1 MNQQRHG
8 TSLAGLVDSGHRLLA
23 QAGVPT
29 PLNDARLLLADAL
42 GCDLHQLDQALLLK
56 RTAEELL
63 TDEGGRRQA
72 DGFRRATL
80 DRYQSYLQRRAG
92 REPLQ
97 YILGHAYFR
106 YLDLRLGPGV
116 FIPRPETETVVQA
129 GVEALTG
136 VNHPL
141 AVDLCSGSGAI
152 GLSLAIEVPGSQ
164 VKAVEVNKEAY
175 RWGALNATDQ
185 EAAIRESGSDYQ
197 LLLADATDPATL
209 SDLDA
214 KVDLVISNPPYVPMD
229 AIPGQPE
236 VRDWDPDLALYGGSP
251 DGCLLPCRILDKAMV
266 LLAPGGLLV
275 MEHDASQGP
284 AMVAAALER
293 GFVQARTHQDLA
305 GRDRYLTARRPVH
318 ASWRP
323 ALVLG

>member
-1 MNQQRHG
+1 MNQQEHG
-8 TSLAGLVDSGHRLLA
+8 TSLAGLVDRGHRLLA

-56 RTAEELL
+56 RTVEELL
-63 TDEGGRRQA
+63 TNEGGRRQT
-72 DGFRRATL
+72 DGFQSAAL
-80 DRYQSYLQRRAG
+80 DRYQSYLQKRAG

-129 GVEALTG
+129 GVDALNG
-136 VNHPL
+136 VDNPL

-152 GLSLAIEVPGSQ
+152 GLSMATEVPGAR
-164 VKAVEVNKEAY
+164 VRAVEVDKEAY
-175 RWGALNATDQ
+175 RWGALNAAAQ
-185 EAAIRESGSDYQ
+185 EAAIREVGSDYR
-197 LLLADATDPATL
+197 LMLADAANAATL
-209 SDLDA
+209 SDLDGR
-214 KVDLVISNPPYVPMD
+214 VDLVISNPPYVPMD
-229 AIPGQPE
+229 AIPSQPE

-251 DGCLLPCRILDKAMV
+251 DGCLLPCRILDRAMV

-284 AMVAAALER
+284 AMVAAA
-293 GFVQARTHQDLA
+293 QARGYLEAHTHQDLT
-305 GRDRYLTARRPVH
+305 GRDRYLTARRPVF
-318 ASWRP
+318 AS
-323 ALVLG
+323 

>member
-1 MNQQRHG
+1 MNQQERG
-8 TSLAGLVDSGHRLLA
+8 TSLAELVDRGHHLLA
-23 QAGVPT
+23 QAGLPT

-42 GCDLHQLDQALLLK
+42 GCDLHQLDQALLLD

-63 TDEGGRRQA
+63 TNGVGRRQA
-72 DGFRRATL
+72 DDSQSAAL
-80 DRYQSYLQRRAG
+80 DRYQSHLQRRAG

-129 GVEALTG
+129 GVDTLIG
-136 VNHPL
+136 VDHPL
-141 AVDLCSGSGAI
+141 VVDLCSGSGAI
-152 GLSLAIEVPGSQ
+152 GLSLATEVPGAR
-164 VKAVEVNKEAY
+164 VRAVEVDKEAY
-175 RWGALNATDQ
+175 RWGASNAAAQ
-185 EAAIRESGSDYQ
+185 EAAIREAGSDYQ
-197 LLLADATDPATL
+197 LLLADATEPATL

-214 KVDLVISNPPYVPMD
+214 QVDLVISNPPYVPMD
-229 AIPGQPE
+229 AIPSQPE

-251 DGCLLPCRILDKAMV
+251 DGCLLPCRILDRAMI

-284 AMVAAALER
+284 AMVTAALDR
-293 GFVQARTHQDLA
+293 GYIQAHTHQDLT
-305 GRDRYLTARRPVH
+305 GRDRYLTAQRPDP
-318 ASWRP
+318 AS
-323 ALVLG
+323 

>member
-1 MNQQRHG
+1 MNQQELG
-8 TSLAGLVDSGHRLLA
+8 ASLAELVDRGHRLLA

-29 PLNDARLLLADAL
+29 PINDVRLLLADAL
-42 GCDLHQLDQALLLK
+42 RCDLHQLDQALLMDW
-56 RTAEELL
+56 TAEELL
-63 TDEGGRRQA
+63 TKGVDRTYT
-72 DGFRRATL
+72 DGSQSAAL
-80 DRYQSYLQRRAG
+80 ERYQSYLQRRAG

-129 GVEALTG
+129 GVDALAG
-136 VNHPL
+136 MDHPL

-152 GLSLAIEVPGSQ
+152 GLSLAIEVPG
-164 VKAVEVNKEAY
+164 VRVRAVEIDKQAY
-175 RWGALNATDQ
+175 RWGALNAADQ
-185 EAAIRESGSDYQ
+185 EAAIREAGSDYQ
-197 LLLADATDPATL
+197 LLLADATEPTTL

-214 KVDLVISNPPYVPMD
+214 HVDLVISNPPYVPLD
-229 AIPGQPE
+229 AIPSQPE

-251 DGCLLPCRILDKAMV
+251 DGCLLPCRILDRAKI

-284 AMVAAALER
+284 AMVAAAQKRGYLE
-293 GFVQARTHQDLA
+293 ACTHQDLA
-305 GRDRYLTARRPVH
+305 VRDRYLTARRPVF
-318 ASWRP
+318 AS
-323 ALVLG
+323 

>member
-1 MNQQRHG
+1 MNQQKHG
-8 TSLAGLVDSGHRLLA
+8 TSLADLVDRGHRLLA
-23 QAGVPT
+23 QAGVST

-56 RTAEELL
+56 RTVEELL
-63 TDEGGRRQA
+63 TNEGGRRQT
-72 DGFRRATL
+72 DGFQSAAL
-80 DRYQSYLQRRAG
+80 DRYQSYLQKRAG

-129 GVEALTG
+129 GVDALTR
-136 VNHPL
+136 VDHPL

-152 GLSLAIEVPGSQ
+152 GLSLATEVPGAR
-164 VKAVEVNKEAY
+164 VRAVEVDKEAY
-175 RWGALNATDQ
+175 RWGALNAAAQ
-185 EAAIRESGSDYQ
+185 EAAIREVGSDYR
-197 LLLADATDPATL
+197 LMLADAANAATL

-214 KVDLVISNPPYVPMD
+214 QVDLVISNPPYVPMD
-229 AIPGQPE
+229 AIPSQPE
-236 VRDWDPDLALYGGSP
+236 VRDWDPGLALYGGSP
-251 DGCLLPCRILDKAMV
+251 DGCFLPCRILDRAKI

-284 AMVAAALER
+284 AMVAAAQARGYLE
-293 GFVQARTHQDLA
+293 ARTHQDLT
-305 GRDRYLTARRPVH
+305 GRDRYLTARRPVF
-318 ASWRP
+318 AS
-323 ALVLG
+323 

>member
-1 MNQQRHG
+1 MNQQEHG
-8 TSLAGLVDSGHRLLA
+8 TSLAELVDQGHRLLA
-23 QAGVPT
+23 QSGLPT

-42 GCDLHQLDQALLLK
+42 GRDLHQLDQALLLN

-63 TDEGGRRQA
+63 TNEGSRRQA
-72 DGFRRATL
+72 DDFQTAAL

-106 YLDLRLGPGV
+106 YLDIRLGPGV
-116 FIPRPETETVVQA
+116 FIPRPETEMVVQA
-129 GVEALTG
+129 GVDALTG
-136 VNHPL
+136 VDHPL

-152 GLSLAIEVPGSQ
+152 GLSLATEVPGAQ
-164 VKAVEVNKEAY
+164 VRAVELDTEAY
-175 RWGALNATDQ
+175 RWGALNAAAQ
-185 EAAIRESGSDYQ
+185 EAAIREAGSDYQ
-197 LLLADATDPATL
+197 LLLADATEPATL

-214 KVDLVISNPPYVPMD
+214 QVDLVISNPPYVPMD
-229 AIPGQPE
+229 AIPSQPE

-251 DGCLLPCRILDKAMV
+251 DGCLLPCRILDRAMV

-284 AMVAAALER
+284 AMVAAAQER
-293 GFVQARTHQDLA
+293 GYVQAGTHQDLA
-305 GRDRYLTARRPVH
+305 GRDRYLTARRPVF
-318 ASWRP
+318 AS
-323 ALVLG
+323 

>member
-1 MNQQRHG
+1 MNQQEHG
-8 TSLAGLVDSGHRLLA
+8 TSLAELVDMGHHLLA

-42 GCDLHQLDQALLLK
+42 GCDLHQLDQALLLD

-63 TDEGGRRQA
+63 TNEGGRRRA
-72 DGFRRATL
+72 DGFQSAAL
-80 DRYQSYLQRRAG
+80 DRYRSHLQRRAG

-106 YLDLRLGPGV
+106 YLDLRLGQGV

-129 GVEALTG
+129 GVDALTR
-136 VNHPL
+136 VDHPL

-152 GLSLAIEVPGSQ
+152 GLSLATEVPGAR
-164 VKAVEVNKEAY
+164 VRAVEVDKEAY
-175 RWGALNATDQ
+175 RWGALNAAAQ
-185 EAAIRESGSDYQ
+185 EAAIRDVGSDYR
-197 LLLADATDPATL
+197 LMLADAANAATL
-209 SDLDA
+209 SDLDGR
-214 KVDLVISNPPYVPMD
+214 VDLVISNPPYVPMD
-229 AIPGQPE
+229 AIPSQPE

-251 DGCLLPCRILDKAMV
+251 DGCLLPCRILDRAMV

-293 GFVQARTHQDLA
+293 GYVRARTHRDLA
-305 GRDRYLTARRPVH
+305 GRDRYLA
-318 ASWRP
+318 AWRP
-323 ALVLG
+323 AMVLG

>member
-1 MNQQRHG
+1 MKRQERG
-8 TSLAGLVDSGHRLLA
+8 TSLAGLVDGGHRLLA
-23 QAGVPT
+23 QAGVST

-42 GCDLHQLDQALLLK
+42 GCDLHQLDQALLLD
-56 RTAEELL
+56 RTAQELL
-63 TDEGGRRQA
+63 MNEGGCRQA
-72 DGFRRATL
+72 DGFRSAAL
-80 DRYQSYLQRRAG
+80 ERYRSYLQRRAG

-106 YLDLRLGPGV
+106 YLDLHLGPGV

-129 GVEALTG
+129 GVDALAG
-136 VNHPL
+136 VDHPL

-152 GLSLAIEVPGSQ
+152 GLSLATEVPGAR
-164 VKAVEVNKEAY
+164 VRAVEVDEQAY
-175 RWGALNATDQ
+175 RWGALNAVSQ
-185 EAAIRESGSDYQ
+185 ESAIREAGSDYQ

-214 KVDLVISNPPYVPMD
+214 QVDLVISNPPYVPMD
-229 AIPGQPE
+229 TVPSQPE

-251 DGCLLPCRILDKAMV
+251 DGCLLPYRILDRAMI

-275 MEHDASQGP
+275 MEHDDSQGP

-293 GFVQARTHQDLA
+293 GYLEARTHQDLA
-305 GRDRYLTARRPVH
+305 GRDRYLTARRPVF
-318 ASWRP
+318 AS
-323 ALVLG
+323 

>member
-1 MNQQRHG
+1 MSRQERG
-8 TSLAGLVDSGHRLLA
+8 TSLAGLVDGGHRLLA
-23 QAGVPT
+23 QAGVST

-42 GCDLHQLDQALLLK
+42 GCDLHQLDQALLLD
-56 RTAEELL
+56 RTAQELL
-63 TDEGGRRQA
+63 TNEGGCRQT
-72 DGFRRATL
+72 DGFRSATL
-80 DRYQSYLQRRAG
+80 ERYRSYLQRRAG

-106 YLDLRLGPGV
+106 YLDIHLGPGV
-116 FIPRPETETVVQA
+116 FIPRPETETVTQA
-129 GVEALTG
+129 GVDALAG
-136 VNHPL
+136 MDHPL

-152 GLSLAIEVPGSQ
+152 GLSLATEVPGAR
-164 VKAVEVNKEAY
+164 VRAVEVDEQAY
-175 RWGALNATDQ
+175 RWGALNAVAQ
-185 EAAIRESGSDYQ
+185 ESAILEAGSDYQ

-214 KVDLVISNPPYVPMD
+214 QVDLVISNPPYVPKD
-229 AIPGQPE
+229 VVPSQPE

-251 DGCLLPCRILDKAMV
+251 DGCLLPCRILDRAMI

-293 GFVQARTHQDLA
+293 GYLEARTHQDLA
-305 GRDRYLTARRPVH
+305 GRDRYLTARRPVFT
-318 ASWRP
+318 S
-323 ALVLG
+323 

>member
-1 MNQQRHG
+1 MNQQEHG
-8 TSLAGLVDSGHRLLA
+8 TSLAELVDRGHHLLDR
-23 QAGVPT
+23 AGVST
-29 PLNDARLLLADAL
+29 PLNDARLLLADVL
-42 GCDLHQLDQALLLK
+42 GCDLHQLDHALLLD

-63 TDEGGRRQA
+63 TNESGRRQA
-72 DGFRRATL
+72 DGFQSAAL
-80 DRYQSYLQRRAG
+80 ERYQSYLQRRAG

-136 VNHPL
+136 VDHPL

-152 GLSLAIEVPGSQ
+152 GLSLATEVPGAR
-164 VKAVEVNKEAY
+164 VRAVEVDEQAY
-175 RWGALNATDQ
+175 RWGALNAAAQ
-185 EAAIRESGSDYQ
+185 KAAIREAGSDYQ
-197 LLLADATDPATL
+197 LLQADATDPATL

-214 KVDLVISNPPYVPMD
+214 RVDLVISNPPYVPMD
-229 AIPGQPE
+229 AIPSQPE
-236 VRDWDPDLALYGGSP
+236 VRDWDPDLALYGGSS

-275 MEHDASQGP
+275 MEHDVSQGP
-284 AMVAAALER
+284 AMIAAALER
-293 GFVQARTHQDLA
+293 GYVQARTHQDPT
-305 GRDRYLTARRPVH
+305 GRDRYLTARRPVF
-318 ASWRP
+318 AS
-323 ALVLG
+323 

>member
-1 MNQQRHG
+1 MNQQEHG
-8 TSLAGLVDSGHRLLA
+8 TSLAELVDQGHRLLA
-23 QAGVPT
+23 QSGLPT

-42 GCDLHQLDQALLLK
+42 GCDLHQLDQALLLN

-63 TDEGGRRQA
+63 TNGVGRGQA
-72 DGFRRATL
+72 DVPHSAAL
-80 DRYQSYLQRRAG
+80 DRYQSHLQRRAG

-106 YLDLRLGPGV
+106 YLDFRLGPGV

-129 GVEALTG
+129 GVDALIG
-136 VNHPL
+136 VDHPL
-141 AVDLCSGSGAI
+141 AVDLCSGSGVI
-152 GLSLAIEVPGSQ
+152 GLSLATEVPGAQ
-164 VKAVEVNKEAY
+164 VRAVELDKEAY
-175 RWGALNATDQ
+175 RWGALNAAAQ
-185 EAAIRESGSDYQ
+185 EAAIREAGSDYQ
-197 LLLADATDPATL
+197 LLLADATEPATL

-214 KVDLVISNPPYVPMD
+214 RVDLVISNPPYVPMD

-251 DGCLLPCRILDKAMV
+251 DGCLLPCRILDRAMI

-284 AMVAAALER
+284 AMVTAALDR
-293 GFVQARTHQDLA
+293 GYIQAHTHQDLT
-305 GRDRYLTARRPVH
+305 GRDRYLTARRPDL
-318 ASWRP
+318 AS
-323 ALVLG
+323 

>member
-1 MNQQRHG
+1 MSRQERG
-8 TSLAGLVDSGHRLLA
+8 TSLAGLVDGGHRLLA
-23 QAGVPT
+23 QAGVST

-42 GCDLHQLDQALLLK
+42 GCDLHQLDQALLLD
-56 RTAEELL
+56 RTAQELL
-63 TDEGGRRQA
+63 TNEGGCRQT
-72 DGFRRATL
+72 DGFQSAAL
-80 DRYQSYLQRRAG
+80 ERYRSYLQRRAG

-106 YLDLRLGPGV
+106 YLDIHLGPGV
-116 FIPRPETETVVQA
+116 FIPRPETETVAQA
-129 GVEALTG
+129 GVDALAG
-136 VNHPL
+136 MDHPL

-152 GLSLAIEVPGSQ
+152 GLSLATEVPGAR
-164 VKAVEVNKEAY
+164 VRAVEVDEQAY
-175 RWGALNATDQ
+175 RWGALNAVAQ
-185 EAAIRESGSDYQ
+185 ESAILEAGSDYQ

-214 KVDLVISNPPYVPMD
+214 QVDLVISNPPYVPKD
-229 AIPGQPE
+229 AVPSQPE

-251 DGCLLPCRILDKAMV
+251 DGCLLPCRILDRAMI

-293 GFVQARTHQDLA
+293 GYLEARTHQDLA
-305 GRDRYLTARRPVH
+305 GRDRYLTARRPVF
-318 ASWRP
+318 AS
-323 ALVLG
+323 

>member
-1 MNQQRHG
+1 MNQQEHG
-8 TSLAGLVDSGHRLLA
+8 TSLAELVDMGHHLLA

-42 GCDLHQLDQALLLK
+42 GCDLHQLDQALLLD

-63 TDEGGRRQA
+63 TNEGGRRQA
-72 DGFRRATL
+72 GGFQSAAL
-80 DRYQSYLQRRAG
+80 ERYRSYLQRRTG

-129 GVEALTG
+129 GVDALTG

-152 GLSLAIEVPGSQ
+152 GLSLATEVPGAR
-164 VKAVEVNKEAY
+164 VRAVEVDEQAY
-175 RWGALNATDQ
+175 RWGALNAAAQ
-185 EAAIRESGSDYQ
+185 EAAIGEAGSDYQ
-197 LLLADATDPATL
+197 LLQADATDPATL

-214 KVDLVISNPPYVPMD
+214 QVDLVISNPPYVPPD
-229 AIPGQPE
+229 AIPDQSE

-251 DGCLLPCRILDKAMV
+251 DGCLLPCRILDRAMV

-305 GRDRYLTARRPVH
+305 GRDRYLTA
-318 ASWRP
+318 WRP
-323 ALVLG
+323 ALILG

>member
-1 MNQQRHG
+1 MSRQERG
-8 TSLAGLVDSGHRLLA
+8 TSLAGLVDGGHRLLA
-23 QAGVPT
+23 QAGVST

-42 GCDLHQLDQALLLK
+42 GCDLHQLDQALLLD
-56 RTAEELL
+56 RTAQELL
-63 TDEGGRRQA
+63 TNEGGCRQT
-72 DGFRRATL
+72 DGFQSAAL
-80 DRYQSYLQRRAG
+80 ERYRSYLQRRAG

-106 YLDLRLGPGV
+106 YLDIHLGPGV
-116 FIPRPETETVVQA
+116 FIPRPETETVAQA
-129 GVEALTG
+129 GVDALAG
-136 VNHPL
+136 MDHPL

-152 GLSLAIEVPGSQ
+152 GLSLATEVPGAR
-164 VKAVEVNKEAY
+164 VRAVEVDEQAY
-175 RWGALNATDQ
+175 RWGALNAVAQ
-185 EAAIRESGSDYQ
+185 ESAILEAGSDYQ

-214 KVDLVISNPPYVPMD
+214 QVDLVISNPPYVPKD
-229 AIPGQPE
+229 AVPSQPE

-251 DGCLLPCRILDKAMV
+251 DGCLLPCRILDRAMI

-293 GFVQARTHQDLA
+293 GYLEARTHQDLA
-305 GRDRYLTARRPVH
+305 GRDRYLIARRP
-318 ASWRP
+318 
-323 ALVLG
+323 G

>member
-1 MNQQRHG
+1 MNQQEHG
-8 TSLAGLVDSGHRLLA
+8 TSLADLVDRGHRLLA
-23 QAGVPT
+23 QAGVST
-29 PLNDARLLLADAL
+29 PLNDARLLLADVL
-42 GCDLHQLDQALLLK
+42 GCDLHQLDHALLLD

-63 TDEGGRRQA
+63 TNESGRRQA
-72 DGFRRATL
+72 DGFQSAAL
-80 DRYQSYLQRRAG
+80 ERYQSHLQRRAR

-129 GVEALTG
+129 GVDALTG
-136 VNHPL
+136 VDHPL

-152 GLSLAIEVPGSQ
+152 GLSLATEVPGAR
-164 VKAVEVNKEAY
+164 VRAVEVDEQAY
-175 RWGALNATDQ
+175 RWGALNAAAQ
-185 EAAIRESGSDYQ
+185 EAAIGEAGSDYQ
-197 LLLADATDPATL
+197 LLQSDATDSATL

-214 KVDLVISNPPYVPMD
+214 RVDLVISNPPYVPLD
-229 AIPGQPE
+229 AIPDQPE

-251 DGCLLPCRILDKAMV
+251 DGCLLPCRILDRAMV

-293 GFVQARTHQDLA
+293 GYVQARTHQDLA
-305 GRDRYLTARRPVH
+305 GRDRYLTA
-318 ASWRP
+318 WRP

>member
-1 MNQQRHG
+1 MSRQERG
-8 TSLAGLVDSGHRLLA
+8 TSLAGLVDGGHRLLA
-23 QAGVPT
+23 QAGVST

-42 GCDLHQLDQALLLK
+42 GCDLHQLDQALLLD
-56 RTAEELL
+56 RTAQELL
-63 TDEGGRRQA
+63 TNEGGCRQT
-72 DGFRRATL
+72 DGFRSAAL
-80 DRYQSYLQRRAG
+80 ERYRSYLQRRAG

-106 YLDLRLGPGV
+106 YLDIHLGPGV
-116 FIPRPETETVVQA
+116 FIPRPETETVAQA
-129 GVEALTG
+129 GVDALAG
-136 VNHPL
+136 MDHPL

-152 GLSLAIEVPGSQ
+152 GLSLATEVPGAR
-164 VKAVEVNKEAY
+164 VRAVEVDEQAY
-175 RWGALNATDQ
+175 RWGALNAVAQ
-185 EAAIRESGSDYQ
+185 ESAIREAGSDYQ

-214 KVDLVISNPPYVPMD
+214 QVDLVISNPPYVPKD
-229 AIPGQPE
+229 AVPSQPE

-251 DGCLLPCRILDKAMV
+251 DGCLLPCRILDRAMI

-293 GFVQARTHQDLA
+293 GYLEARTYQDLA
-305 GRDRYLTARRPVH
+305 GRDRYLTARRPVF
-318 ASWRP
+318 AS
-323 ALVLG
+323 

>member
-1 MNQQRHG
+1 M
-8 TSLAGLVDSGHRLLA
+8 AELVDRGHRLLA

-42 GCDLHQLDQALLLK
+42 GCDLHQLDQALLLD

-63 TDEGGRRQA
+63 TNEGGRRQA
-72 DGFRRATL
+72 DGFQSAAL
-80 DRYQSYLQRRAG
+80 DRYRSHLQRRAG

-129 GVEALTG
+129 GVDALNG
-136 VNHPL
+136 VDNPL

-152 GLSLAIEVPGSQ
+152 GLSLATEVPGAR
-164 VKAVEVNKEAY
+164 VRAVEVDKEAY
-175 RWGALNATDQ
+175 RWGALNAAAQ
-185 EAAIRESGSDYQ
+185 EAAIREVGSDYR
-197 LLLADATDPATL
+197 LMLADAANAATL
-209 SDLDA
+209 SDLDGRA
-214 KVDLVISNPPYVPMD
+214 DLVISNPPYVPMD
-229 AIPGQPE
+229 AIPSQPE

-251 DGCLLPCRILDKAMV
+251 DGCLLPCRILDRAMV

-293 GFVQARTHQDLA
+293 GYVRARTHRDLT
-305 GRDRYLTARRPVH
+305 GRDRYLTA
-318 ASWRP
+318 WRP
-323 ALVLG
+323 AMVLG